1 MNPSI
6 VSQRKTRR
14 VAHYI
19 ISHTQPWQLGATK
32 LCKVMWYADVLHYRR
47 HGHSV
52 SGQKS
57 YVRMDNGP
65 VPNDIYQA
73 LESLMKS
80 KKIVERRTPTP
91 VGDRKEFL
99 HLERAEASWF
109 SPEEVETLHESIDA
123 IVPLSAKEASERT
136 HGPIWEELAN
146 GEQMP
151 IRAAA
156 VIPSDVL
163 PGDLAFALEHKA
175 AFTE

>member
-1 MNPSI
+1 MKSSK
-6 VSQRKTRR
+6 VSQEKTKR

-19 ISHTQPWQLGATK
+19 ISHTRPWQLGATK

-65 VPNDIYQA
+65 VPNGIFQV
-73 LESLMKS
+73 LESLVEG
-80 KKIVERRTPTP
+80 KKIIERRTATP

-99 HLERAEASWF
+99 HLERAEAAWF
-109 SPEEVETLHESIDA
+109 GPEEVETLHEAIDA
-123 IVPLSAKEASERT
+123 IVPLSAREASKRT
-136 HGPIWEELAN
+136 HGPIWEELPN

-151 IRAAA
+151 IRAAS

-163 PGDLAFALEHKA
+163 PEDLEFAMARRTAFAE
-175 AFTE
+175 